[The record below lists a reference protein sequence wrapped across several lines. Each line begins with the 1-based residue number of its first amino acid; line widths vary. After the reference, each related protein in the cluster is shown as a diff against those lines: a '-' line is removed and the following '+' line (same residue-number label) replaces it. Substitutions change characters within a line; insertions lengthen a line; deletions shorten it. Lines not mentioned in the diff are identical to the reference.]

1 MISVHRIMR
10 TFGETVKILLLF
22 AIIVSGCGATAQQL
36 DRRAS
41 FDLGCKEPIVEEL
54 DSRTVAVFC
63 KEDPKKKAVYV
74 ENCGFSGPGGKGD
87 CTWVKE
93 K

>member
-1 MISVHRIMR
+1 M
-10 TFGETVKILLLF
+10 G
-22 AIIVSGCGATAQQL
+22 QL
-36 DRRAS
+36 SKRAG
-41 FDLGCKEPIVEEL
+41 FDLNCTEIMVQEL

-63 KEDPKKKAVYV
+63 KENPEKRAVYV